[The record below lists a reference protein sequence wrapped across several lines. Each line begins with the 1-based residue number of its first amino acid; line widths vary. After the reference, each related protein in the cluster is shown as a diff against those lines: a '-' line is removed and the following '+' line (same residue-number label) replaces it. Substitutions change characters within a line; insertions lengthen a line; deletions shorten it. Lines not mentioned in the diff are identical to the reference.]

1 MRVTSVLRRLL
12 GIPELFVKEV
22 RFLVS
27 GDLSVVVRPR
37 WRLPRCG
44 QCGQR
49 APGYDRKPLRSWL
62 HLPFG
67 RNRVFLRYAP
77 RRVAC
82 RRCGIRVEQ
91 LPWSEPGSR
100 FSRPFEELVAY
111 LAQISDQTKVTQLVG
126 IAWTTVGSIVQRV
139 VSRRLDPDRFEG
151 LRRIGID
158 EFSYRKRHHYIT
170 TVVDH
175 DRRRVIWAGEGR
187 SAEALAP
194 FFDALGPRRCRQ
206 IRLVTI
212 DMAGGYIKAV
222 QQRLPQAT
230 IVFDRFHVERL
241 VRDALDQVRR
251 LMVRELEG
259 RQEAQ
264 SVKKTRFLLLKNPWN
279 LSPLQQ
285 TKLADVAREHRRLY
299 RAYLL
304 KESFAEA
311 LEEPDPREAVAALK
325 RWIQWAIRSRLK
337 PFVRAAKTVR
347 KHLDGIVAYLHTH
360 LTNAT
365 VEGFN
370 TKLRMVARRAFGF
383 HSASAL
389 ISMLFLVSGGI
400 QLNPPLP
407 TRS

>member
-1 MRVTSVLRRLL
+1 MRVTSVLRRLV
-12 GIPELFVKEV
+12 GIAELFVEEV
-22 RFLVS
+22 QFLVN
-27 GDLSVVVRPR
+27 GDLSVGVRPR

-67 RNRVFLRYAP
+67 RTRVVLRYAP

-82 RRCGIRVEQ
+82 RQCGIRVEQ
-91 LPWSEPGSR
+91 MPWAEHGSR

-126 IAWTTVGSIVQRV
+126 IAWSTVGSIVQRV
-139 VSRRLDPDRFEG
+139 IAQRLDPARFEG
-151 LRRIGID
+151 LRHIGID

-175 DRRRVIWAGEGR
+175 DRRRVIWAGQGR
-187 SAEALAP
+187 SADALTPFFEALGA
-194 FFDALGPRRCRQ
+194 RRCRK

-222 QQRLPQAT
+222 RERLPQAT

-241 VRDALDQVRR
+241 VLDALDKVRR
-251 LMVRELEG
+251 SMVRELEG
-259 RQEAQ
+259 QEEAKT
-264 SVKKTRFLLLKNPWN
+264 VKNTRFLLLKNPWN
-279 LSPLQQ
+279 LSPLQE
-285 TKLADVAREHRRLY
+285 TKLADVARDHRRLY

-304 KESFAEA
+304 KESFADA
-311 LEEPDPREAVAALK
+311 LDEPDPLEAAAALK
-325 RWIQWAIRSRLK
+325 RWIQWAVRSRLK

-347 KHLDGIVAYLHTH
+347 KHLHGIIAYLETH

-365 VEGFN
+365 VEGLN
-370 TKLRMVARRAFGF
+370 TKLRMVARRAYGF

-400 QLNPPLP
+400 ELNPPLP